1 MGEWLIISAGFLDQ
15 FISLEGKK
23 KKSEWVRDDKVIR

>member
-15 FISLEGKK
+15 FISLEEE

>member
-23 KKSEWVRDDKVIR
+23 KKIRMGERLQGN